1 MCNGNTVRRRKSERK
16 RNICGRAG
24 SGGGR
29 DFPQIDVG
37 HQTVDS
43 GSSANIKQ
51 DK

>member
-1 MCNGNTVRRRKSERK
+1 MCNGNTIKEK
-16 RNICGRAG
+16 EEWEEKEYLGEKKG
-24 SGGGR
+24 W